1 MKVRKCMV
9 AGLLV
14 FSTVASANIHDPRA
28 ISADPE
34 KAQSAI
40 APRLEGL
47 GSYSVKVTT
56 ASEASQYFFDQ
67 GLRLTYGFNHSEA
80 LRSFKEA
87 ARLDPNNAMAYW
99 GWALVLGPNINL
111 PMQPEVAEQ
120 AFAAIQRA
128 VMLKDK
134 VADVERAFIEALAVR
149 YAPVAPNDRR
159 SLDVAYADAMARMVT
174 NYPDNLDAATLH
186 GAALM
191 NLSPWDYWEGDGQP
205 KPNTEILIAEFKSV
219 MARNPAHPGAIHY
232 YIHAVE
238 VARPE
243 QAEAPA
249 DILRHLMPGA
259 GHMVHMPSHIYMR
272 VGRYADAFDT
282 NRAAADADSGYIAQC
297 NAQGIYPLNYY
308 PHNLHFLV
316 WAAMFQGRSEDAMA
330 GAREVESKIPT
341 DMGNGFGVFET
352 FLSQPLYVMVRFGMW
367 DKALVEPKPSEQFRF
382 KTGVWHYMRGMAY
395 ANTDKMKEARAELQA
410 LGRLRDDLTNA
421 YVIGFQSAPTLL
433 TIAESVLAGEMFA
446 NQGKLEDAVNKLA
459 RAVRLE
465 DSLRYSEPP
474 DWYFPTRHVLGAVL
488 LQVGVP
494 AEAASVYWQDLRKN
508 PENAYSLLGL
518 SQALEA
524 QGDAVGAATMARRF
538 KQAWAAADVELKTS
552 RF

>member
-259 GHMVHMPSHIYMR
+259 GHMLHMPSHIYMR

>member
-1 MKVRKCMV
+1 MV

>member
-1 MKVRKCMV
+1 
-9 AGLLV
+9 
-14 FSTVASANIHDPRA
+14 
-28 ISADPE
+28 
-34 KAQSAI
+34 
-40 APRLEGL
+40 
-47 GSYSVKVTT
+47 
-56 ASEASQYFFDQ
+56 
-67 GLRLTYGFNHSEA
+67 
-80 LRSFKEA
+80 
-87 ARLDPNNAMAYW
+87 
-99 GWALVLGPNINL
+99 
-111 PMQPEVAEQ
+111 
-120 AFAAIQRA
+120 
-128 VMLKDK
+128 
-134 VADVERAFIEALAVR
+134 
-149 YAPVAPNDRR
+149 
-159 SLDVAYADAMARMVT
+159 
-174 NYPDNLDAATLH
+174 
-186 GAALM
+186 
-191 NLSPWDYWEGDGQP
+191 
-205 KPNTEILIAEFKSV
+205 
-219 MARNPAHPGAIHY
+219 
-232 YIHAVE
+232 
-238 VARPE
+238 
-243 QAEAPA
+243 
-249 DILRHLMPGA
+249 
-259 GHMVHMPSHIYMR
+259 
-272 VGRYADAFDT
+272 
-282 NRAAADADSGYIAQC
+282 
-297 NAQGIYPLNYY
+297 
-308 PHNLHFLV
+308 
-316 WAAMFQGRSEDAMA
+316 
-330 GAREVESKIPT
+330 
-341 DMGNGFGVFET
+341 MGNGFGVFET

-395 ANTDKMKEARAELQA
+395 ANIDNMKEARAELQA

-433 TIAESVLAGEMFA
+433 TIAESVLAGEIFA